1 MIFFI
6 IFFQIFGNF
15 SSIEEKLGVE
25 KTKEV
30 FPQNTQKAIFLI
42 NLEGN
47 NQYLEKLKIKP
58 IGFIKENNFLIYID
72 KNQWEKLYNDK
83 KIKSLKHFKRDWK
96 LNIKE
101 KTNCYRYLKIENY
114 ELKTHRICMDY
125 NEILNFAEREDVAYI
140 ENDWNILLRN
150 DKTAWVIQSNEE
162 NYYPY
167 SDENLKGEGEII
179 GHIDTQIYVD
189 SCYFIDEE
197 NEIGPEHRKIVAYRS
212 PNTTDKEAHGTHT
225 AGTAA
230 GEALGQLNNGIA
242 SKAKLS
248 YTNILYIT
256 GIGNED
262 SNLYNYLEMAHQDG
276 ARIHTNS
283 WGDDSTTQYTTLCYD
298 IDKFSYDNSEDVII
312 FSVTNYSKL
321 KSPENAKNLISVG
334 ATYPAPNQDR
344 ICSGGKGPTIDGRLK
359 PDLFVPG
366 CNIKSASVL
375 SQCSTMDLSGTS
387 MSSPAVAG
395 ASAII
400 REYLKKKYYR
410 SISEPSG
417 SLIKA
422 ILINSGEDLK
432 SVPGY
437 PNFEEGW
444 GRVLLKKTLPL
455 ENSEYKLFI
464 DDVRRENGLNEGEE
478 KIYNMKVSS
487 GNIPLSITMVW
498 TDYPAFPSATQ
509 ILINNLDLTVIT
521 PSGKIYK
528 GNSIENGESIE
539 SGDYDNKNNVERI
552 ILKNPEV
559 GDYEIKVSGKSIP
572 MGPQGFSIVITGE
585 ILKNVNYFFPVISSN
600 LGDKNSNWKTAIWI
614 YNNSESGQKLN
625 AKFYLNGNE
634 YEKEINLNPYEIL
647 YTQDPIKEWFQ
658 IDNGYG
664 GMKIEVQN
672 PIKAYIRIYNLSE
685 NGTFGQSYNSFSS
698 AYKSG
703 DNIYFSGLF
712 LSNEKRTNFGVT
724 NFGEAL
730 SKVNL
735 SLYDSLGNF
744 LGEKEISLNKG
755 QNIQQSI
762 KTLFPNVSILNS
774 GFLNVE
780 ILEGENLIPYVS
792 VIANSSNDGI
802 FVLPDKINSK
812 EKFLPVVVGN
822 ANPTGHPWKS
832 ELFIFSELNNVFNG
846 NLRVLQGNEWNDFS
860 LNINI
865 NAYQPI
871 YIEDLFDYL
880 NLNDGVGYLTFD
892 GEFLLYE
899 RIYSGENI
907 SNSYGQF
914 LKPIE
919 KNLNKKIHYL
929 YGTLPDENFRLNLG
943 LSNPYDL
950 PIQCNTTFLN
960 SSGTKIFEKVLGVDS
975 KNFMQYP
982 IKEIFPNIPFGEPL
996 LIKLECSDNLYAYV
1010 SLVDN
1015 RTSDG
1020 SIFSDF

>member
-1 MIFFI
+1 MIFLI
-6 IFFQIFGNF
+6 IFFQIFGYL
-15 SSIEEKLGVE
+15 SSIEEKIGYN
-25 KTKEV
+25 KAKEL
-30 FPQNTQKAIFLI
+30 FPQNAQKAIFLI

-47 NQYLEKLKIKP
+47 NQYLKKLKIKP
-58 IGFIKENNFLIYID
+58 IGFIQKNNFLIYID
-72 KNQWEKLYNDK
+72 KNQWEKLFEDK
-83 KIKSLKHFKRDWK
+83 NVISLKHFKKDWK
-96 LNIKE
+96 LNIRE
-101 KTNCYRYLKIENY
+101 KTDCYRYLKVENN
-114 ELKTHRICMDY
+114 ELKTHKICMDY
-125 NEILNFAEREDVAYI
+125 NDILNFAEREDVAYI
-140 ENDWNILLRN
+140 ENDWNITLRN

-167 SDENLKGEGEII
+167 YDENLRGEGEII

-212 PNTTDKEAHGTHT
+212 PNTTEKESHGTHT

-230 GEALGQLNNGIA
+230 GDALGQPNNGIA

-248 YTNILYIT
+248 YTNILYIS
-256 GIGNED
+256 GFGGGN

-283 WGDDSTTQYTTLCYD
+283 WGDDSTNQYTTLCYD

-375 SQCSTMDLSGTS
+375 SQCGTMDLSGTS

-410 SISEPSG
+410 SIIEPSG

-432 SVPGY
+432 SISGY

-444 GRVLLKKTLPL
+444 GRVLLKKTLFL

-464 DDVRRENGLNEGEE
+464 DDVKKENGLNEGEE
-478 KIYNMKVSS
+478 KVYNMKVSS

-498 TDYPAFPSATQ
+498 TDYPAFPFSSQ
-509 ILINNLDLTVIT
+509 ILINDLDLTLKT

-539 SGDYDNKNNVERI
+539 GGEYDNKNNVERI
-552 ILKNPEV
+552 ILNNPEI
-559 GDYEIKVSGKSIP
+559 GDYEIRVFGKSIP
-572 MGPQGFSIVITGE
+572 MAPQGFSIVITGE
-585 ILKNVNYFFPVISSN
+585 ILKNSNYFFPVISNN

-614 YNNSESGQKLN
+614 YNNSESSQKLN
-625 AKFYLNGNE
+625 VKFYLNENE
-634 YEKEINLNPYEIL
+634 YKKEIKLNPFEIL
-647 YTQDPIKEWFQ
+647 YIQDPLKEWFQ

-664 GMKIEVQN
+664 GMEIETQN
-672 PIKAYIRIYNLSE
+672 PIKAYTRIYNLTE
-685 NGTFGQSYNSFSS
+685 NGTFGQSYNSFYST
-698 AYKSG
+698 YKSG
-703 DNIYFSGLF
+703 DIIYFPGLF

-724 NFGEAL
+724 NFGETL
-730 SKVNL
+730 SKINL

-744 LGEKEISLNKG
+744 LGEKELSLNKG

-762 KTLFPNVSILNS
+762 KTLFPEVSILNS

-780 ILEGENLIPYVS
+780 ILKGENLIPYVS

-812 EKFLPVVVGN
+812 EKFLPVIVGN
-822 ANPTGHPWKS
+822 ANPTGYPWKS
-832 ELFIFSELNNVFNG
+832 ELFIFSEKNNVFNG
-846 NLRVLQGNEWNDFS
+846 NLRVLQGTEWKDFK
-860 LNINI
+860 LNIDI

-880 NLNDGVGYLTFD
+880 NLNDGVGYLTYD

-919 KNLNKKIHYL
+919 KDLNKKAHYL
-929 YGTLPDENFRLNLG
+929 YGTIPDENFRLNLG
-943 LSNPYDL
+943 LSNPYDV
-950 PIQCNTTFLN
+950 PIQCNAAFFN
-960 SSGTKIFEKVLGVDS
+960 SSGTKIFEKVIGVDS
-975 KNFMQYP
+975 KNLIQYP
-982 IKEIFPNIPFGEPL
+982 IKEIFSDIPIGKPL
-996 LIKLECSDNLYAYV
+996 LIKLDCNENLYAYV

-1020 SIFSDF
+1020 SFFSDF

>member
-1 MIFFI
+1 MIFLI

-15 SSIEEKLGVE
+15 SSIEEKIGYD
-25 KTKEV
+25 KTKEF
-30 FPQNTQKAIFLI
+30 FPQNLQKAIFLI

-83 KIKSLKHFKRDWK
+83 KTKSLKHFKKDWK
-96 LNIKE
+96 LNIRE
-101 KTNCYRYLKIENY
+101 KTNCYRYLKVENN
-114 ELKTHRICMDY
+114 ELKTHKICMDF
-125 NEILNFAEREDVAYI
+125 NDILNFAKREDIAYI
-140 ENDWNILLRN
+140 ENDWNIFLRN
-150 DKTAWVIQSNEE
+150 DNTAWVIQSNEE

-167 SDENLKGEGEII
+167 TDENLKGEGEII

-189 SCYFIDEE
+189 SCYFVDEQH
-197 NEIGPEHRKIVAYRS
+197 EIGPEHRKIVGYRS
-212 PNTTDKEAHGTHT
+212 PSTTEKEAHGTHT

-230 GEALGQLNNGIA
+230 GEASGQPNNGIA
-242 SKAKLS
+242 PKAKLS
-248 YTNILYIT
+248 YTNILYIS

-262 SNLYNYLEMAHQDG
+262 SNLYNYLELAHQDG

-283 WGDDSTTQYTTLCYD
+283 WGDDSTNQYTTLCYD
-298 IDKFSYDNSEDVII
+298 IDKFSYDNLEDVII

-334 ATYPAPNQDR
+334 ATYPAPNQDK

-359 PDLFVPG
+359 PDFFVPG
-366 CNIKSASVL
+366 CSIKSASAI
-375 SQCSTMDLSGTS
+375 SQCSTLSLSGTS

-395 ASAII
+395 ASAIA
-400 REYLKKKYYR
+400 REYLKKKYHR
-410 SISEPSG
+410 SIIEPSG

-432 SVPGY
+432 SISGY

-464 DDVRRENGLNEGEE
+464 DDIIRENGLNEGEE
-478 KIYNMKVSS
+478 KVYNIRVSF
-487 GNIPLSITMVW
+487 GNLPLSITLVW
-498 TDYPAFPSATQ
+498 TDYPAFPSSNQ
-509 ILINNLDLTVIT
+509 ILINDLNLIVKT
-521 PSGKIYK
+521 PSGKTYK
-528 GNSIENGESIE
+528 GNLIENGELIE
-539 SGDYDNKNNVERI
+539 GGEYDNKNNVERV
-552 ILKNPEV
+552 ILNNPEV
-559 GDYEIKVSGKSIP
+559 GDYEIRVFGKAIP
-572 MGPQGFSIVITGE
+572 MAPQGFSIVITGE
-585 ILKNVNYFFPVISSN
+585 ILKNSNYFFPVISNN

-614 YNNSESGQKLN
+614 YNNSQSGQR
-625 AKFYLNGNE
+625 AKAIFYLNGNE
-634 YEKEINLNPYEIL
+634 YVKEINLNPYEIL
-647 YTQDPIKEWFQ
+647 CTQDPLKEWFQ

-664 GMKIEVQN
+664 GMKIETQN
-672 PIKAYIRIYNLSE
+672 PIKGYIRIYNLSE
-685 NGTFGQSYNSFSS
+685 KGTYGQSYNSFSS
-698 AYKSG
+698 AYNSG
-703 DNIYFSGLF
+703 DIIYFSGLF

-724 NFGEAL
+724 NFGETI

-735 SLYDSLGNF
+735 SLYDSLGNL
-744 LGEKEISLNKG
+744 LGEKEMSLNKG

-762 KTLFPNVSILNS
+762 KTLFPEVSILNS
-774 GFLNVE
+774 GFLSVE
-780 ILEGENLIPYVS
+780 ILEGKNLIPYVS

-822 ANPTGHPWKS
+822 ANPTGYPWKS
-832 ELFIFSELNNVFNG
+832 ELFIFSEMNNVFNG
-846 NLRVLQGNEWNDFS
+846 NLRVLQGTDWKDFN

-865 NAYQPI
+865 NAYQPV

-892 GEFLLYE
+892 GEFILYE

-907 SNSYGQF
+907 SNFYGQF
-914 LKPIE
+914 LKATE

-929 YGTLPDENFRLNLG
+929 YGTIPDENFRANLG
-943 LSNPYDL
+943 LSNPHNV
-950 PIQCNTTFLN
+950 PIQCNAAFFN
-960 SSGTKIFEKVLGVDS
+960 SSGTKIFEKVIGVDS
-975 KNFMQYP
+975 KNFIQYP
-982 IKEIFPNIPFGEPL
+982 IKEIFSDIPIGEPL
-996 LIKLECSDNLYAYV
+996 LINLNCDDNLYAYV

-1020 SIFSDF
+1020 SFFSDF